1 MLADVEFRD
10 VLRRRRMVRA
20 YDEDRPVPPDVIERL
35 LRAAVRAPSAGFTQG
50 WGFLV
55 LDTPEDVELFR
66 EAATP
71 ESDPDRW
78 FAANVRAPLI
88 IVAHSNQSVYVARYE
103 QPDKGLDKRSD
114 PSWPAPYWDIDAGF
128 ASMLV
133 LLTAVDEG
141 LGACFFGIP
150 PERIDDYRRAF
161 GVPDEFRPIGAIS
174 IGYQAEP
181 AKDITAHR
189 KPLDEVVHR
198 GRWNSAG

>member
-35 LRAAVRAPSAGFTQG
+35 VRAAVRAPSAGFTQG

-55 LDTPEDVELFR
+55 LDTREDVDRFR

-88 IVAHSNQSVYVARYE
+88 I
-103 QPDKGLDKRSD
+103 
-114 PSWPAPYWDIDAGF
+114 
-128 ASMLV
+128 
-133 LLTAVDEG
+133 
-141 LGACFFGIP
+141 
-150 PERIDDYRRAF
+150 
-161 GVPDEFRPIGAIS
+161 GAIS
-174 IGYQAEP
+174 IGYPAEP
-181 AKDITAHR
+181 GKDITADR

>member
-1 MLADVEFRD
+1 MLADMEFRD
-10 VLRRRRMVRA
+10 VLRRRRMVRQ
-20 YDEDRPVPPDVIERL
+20 YDENRQVPPEVVDRL
-35 LRAAVRAPSAGFTQG
+35 VRAAVRAPSAGFPQG

-55 LDTPEDVELFR
+55 LHTPEDIVRFR

-71 ESDPDRW
+71 DGDPDRW

-88 IVAHSNQSVYVARYE
+88 IVPHSNQSVYVARYE

-114 PSWPAPYWDIDAGF
+114 PSWSAPYWDIDAGF
-128 ASMLV
+128 ASLLI

-141 LGACFFGIP
+141 LGACFFGIA

-161 GVPDEFRPIGAIS
+161 GVPDDFRPIGAIS
-174 IGYQAEP
+174 IGYPDEP
-181 AKDITAHR
+181 ARDISSDR

-198 GRWNSAG
+198 GRWSAPG